1 MGSFTH
7 VATLQGRNYSCELEV
22 HADGYCLKS
31 VRIYGNEVESLIL
44 FYYFPRLVNPYVQPI
59 LYVRK
64 PGDDHEQVF
73 NFPDDD
79 PFFSEARSLRYRML
93 QFVPILMSGF

>member
-1 MGSFTH
+1 MRLDRSSF
-7 VATLQGRNYSCELEV
+7 
-22 HADGYCLKS
+22 
-31 VRIYGNEVESLIL
+31 
-44 FYYFPRLVNPYVQPI
+44 FPRLVNPYVQPI

-79 PFFSEARSLRYRML
+79 PFFSEVRTLLSRLLYFTQIPQVSNWVDVIEDIEEDPDAA
-93 QFVPILMSGF
+93 QILSSYEGAPS